1 MGLEEAMC
9 PREAL
14 LLVVKVV
21 QVVFHVSTSNHSI
34 FEKNQ
39 KKQGFPHKMWEIRL
53 GFPRK
58 MCIFAALFP
67 RKMWED
73 GELFPHGM

>member
-34 FEKNQ
+34 FEKNHF
-39 KKQGFPHKMWEIRL
+39 KGSSGISSDRVCAVANKP
-53 GFPRK
+53 
-58 MCIFAALFP
+58 C
-67 RKMWED
+67 
-73 GELFPHGM
+73 